1 MRGDATGGG
10 DDVTE
15 VQTASMP
22 FGIGTPAAVG
32 SLPHTDVAEA
42 IAFVLATTP
51 ELPAVP
57 SLPRRDPREGMLAQ
71 AGWGVPGIIVADDGS
86 LGVDVDGLDPDAPIA
101 GDLDGPPFATLHA
114 FLDVVAGRTAAI
126 KVQTT
131 GPVTLA
137 GALVAAGAP
146 AAVARE
152 VAVRA
157 VRARAAALADAVA
170 RVAPLAPLVAVL
182 DEPGL
187 VGAIPDRVGDP
198 ETVIDLVSGALAVWE
213 GRATTGI
220 HCCGPADW
228 KAVLQAGPQ
237 ILSAPVNAGFSP
249 SAGALAAFLERGGW
263 VAWGAVP
270 TDRPLGESA
279 SHWWRDLSAQW
290 CGLVQ
295 AGCDPV
301 LIRRQALVTPACG
314 LALHDLSQVERVF
327 ALTRTLGM
335 RIHDQLA
342 GVRLSVGA

>member
-1 MRGDATGGG
+1 M
-10 DDVTE
+10 E

-32 SLPHTDVAEA
+32 SLPFTDVDEA
-42 IAFVLATTP
+42 IGFVLTTTP

-57 SLPRRDPREGMLAQ
+57 SLPRRDAREGMLAQ
-71 AGWGVPGIIVADDGS
+71 AAWGVPGITVRPDGS
-86 LGVDVDGLDPDAPIA
+86 LDVDPAALDPEAPVD
-101 GDLDGPPFATLHA
+101 GSLDGPPFATLHA
-114 FLDVVAGRTAAI
+114 FLEVVAGHTTPI
-126 KVQTT
+126 KVQAT

-137 GALVAAGAP
+137 AALVAEGVP
-146 AAVARE
+146 DHVARA

-170 RVAPLAPLVAVL
+170 HTSPLAPLVGVL
-182 DEPGL
+182 DEPAL
-187 VGAIPDRVGDP
+187 VGGPPERVGDP

-220 HCCGPADW
+220 HCCGPSDW
-228 KAVLQAGPQ
+228 KAILGAGPQ
-237 ILSAPVNAGFSP
+237 ILSAPVNAGFGP

-314 LALHDLSQVERVF
+314 LALHDTSQVERVF
-327 ALTRTLGM
+327 ALTRILGM